1 MFLKQTWCLLILA
14 ILEAGLTAELDGF
27 DAVCIDT
34 MSDSGVAAL
43 RSSLSIP
50 VVGPGRVL
58 YVDGDDAWPTVF
70 NNYHVAKMATS
81 L

>member
-1 MFLKQTWCLLILA
+1 MT
-14 ILEAGLTAELDGF
+14 GF

-50 VVGPGRVL
+50 VVGPGRASML
-58 YVDGDDAWPTVF
+58 TAMMLGHRVF
-70 NNYHVAKMATS
+70 NNNHVAENGNIFTRRQLNESRDPRKLS
-81 L
+81 VSPVY